1 MARLAAA
8 LLVFL
13 MLPLAMASTT
23 DAVNAATVVVNGG
36 LSPQQLTVPVGTT
49 ITWQFADA
57 DKHRMRSQSG
67 PVQFDSGG
75 LAAGSSWS
83 FTFSTLGTV
92 IYGDDE
98 NKNVASYVGS
108 ITVSDSVPAPTTTV
122 PGTTPADPGTPG
134 TPPPPPAPS
143 TVAVRLANRAYSPAS
158 ISIATGDTVVWTN
171 ADKDPHTVTERN
183 AAFDSG
189 TFQPGGSWQR
199 TFTTAGTFTYICD
212 LHPSMVGSVTVSVP
226 SPTGTLPPPPP
237 PPPAP
242 TAPAAPNAGSAAP
255 GVGGAAPGSAAAGGG
270 ASGGTSVSM
279 FDFGFSPATLTVA
292 QGSSVTW
299 SNTGLA
305 RHTVVADDGSF
316 RSPDV
321 RSAQTFSRTFA
332 APGTYTYICDIHPEM
347 KGTIAVLGASGEAP
361 PAAAP
366 AAEPAAVT
374 ATGDIRMADFSF
386 APRSITIAAGQSL
399 TFVNTGS
406 ARHSATAK
414 DGSFDTGLLAR
425 GATARKTFNT
435 PGTFLYVCTLHA
447 NMTATILVTGV
458 NGEAP
463 PPPKAAPT
471 IAVAT
476 GDVKII
482 DFDFSPKEMTVTA
495 GATVGFVN
503 AGVAPHTATAKDGSW
518 DTGMVRAGGRAEI
531 TFSTPGTYSYYCTVH
546 PNMVATMLVLGA
558 DGAAPPPEA
567 AAAAPAGPSTKV
579 DVNVLAD
586 SFDPAD
592 VRVAQGGSV
601 TWTIASMSPHI
612 IADEDE
618 AFVSELLQKGES
630 FSFTFDQPGTY
641 TYHDGLT
648 GEMTGTVTVVADPG
662 SLEKGV
668 AEDGLSAAINII
680 DLDFDPREVTVVKG
694 AEVAWTN
701 IGQAPH
707 TVTAKDQ
714 AWTSELM
721 QNGDRFTH
729 VFDETGRFEYLCTL
743 HPNMVGTVIV
753 TDSLGAAPPQQPQ
766 AAAPLVDPGRSGGRS
781 TPLVLLV
788 VGGGVVGLAAFV
800 IGRRTAKNVVRA

>member
-1 MARLAAA
+1 MAAA
-8 LLVFL
+8 VLVFL
-13 MLPLAMASTT
+13 MIPLALVSHT
-23 DAVNAATVVVNGG
+23 DAVNAATIVVNGG
-36 LSPQQLTVPVGTT
+36 LSPKELTVPVGTT
-49 ITWQFADA
+49 VTWQFADA
-57 DKHRMRSQSG
+57 DKHRIRSQSG

-83 FTFSTLGTV
+83 FTFSTTGTV

-98 NKNVASYVGS
+98 NKNLDAYTGA

-122 PGTTPADPGTPG
+122 PGGSTPAPGTP
-134 TPPPPPAPS
+134 TPPSAPA
-143 TVAVRLANRAYSPAS
+143 TVTVRVANRAYATPSL
-158 ISIATGDTVVWTN
+158 SIATGDTVVWTN
-171 ADKDPHTVTERN
+171 ADKDDHTVTDR
-183 AAFDSG
+183 AGAFDSG
-189 TFQPGGSWQR
+189 VFAPGGSWRR
-199 TFTTAGTFTYICD
+199 TFTSAGTFTYFCD

-242 TAPAAPNAGSAAP
+242 TAPP
-255 GVGGAAPGSAAAGGG
+255 AAGGG
-270 ASGGTSVSM
+270 AIPGTPGTPGGSGAAGGTSVNM
-279 FDFGFSPATLTVA
+279 FDFGFAPSTLTVA
-292 QGSSVTW
+292 QGAAVTW

-321 RSAQTFSRTFA
+321 RASQTFTRTFTV
-332 APGTYTYICDIHPEM
+332 PGTYTYICDIHPEM
-347 KGTIAVLGASGEAP
+347 TGTIAVLGAGGEAP

-366 AAEPAAVT
+366 AAVPAAVT
-374 ATGDIRMADFSF
+374 ATGDVRMADFSF
-386 APRSITIAAGQSL
+386 APRSLTITVGQTL
-399 TFVNTGS
+399 TFVNTGA

-425 GATARKTFNT
+425 GGTARKTFNT
-435 PGTFLYVCTLHA
+435 PGTFPYVCTLHA
-447 NMTATILVTGV
+447 NMTGTILVTGA

-471 IAVAT
+471 VAVAN
-476 GDVKII
+476 GDVKMI

-518 DTGMVRAGGRAEI
+518 DTGMVRAAGRAEI
-531 TFSTPGTYSYYCTVH
+531 TFNTPGTYSYYCTVH
-546 PNMVATMLVLGA
+546 PNMVATLLVLGA

-567 AAAAPAGPSTKV
+567 AAAAPAGPPSKV
-579 DVNVLAD
+579 DVQVLAE

-618 AFVSELLQKGES
+618 TFASELLHTGES
-630 FSFTFDQPGTY
+630 FSFTFDQPGTF

-668 AEDGLSAAINII
+668 AEDGMSAAINII
-680 DLDFDPREVTVVKG
+680 DLDYDPREVTVVKG

-701 IGQAPH
+701 VGRAPH

-721 QNGDRFTH
+721 QTGDRFTH
-729 VFDETGRFEYLCTL
+729 VFDETGRFDYICTL
-743 HPNMVGTVIV
+743 HPNMVGTIVV

-766 AAAPLVDPGRSGGRS
+766 AAAPLVDPGRDGGRS

-788 VGGGVVGLAAFV
+788 VGAGVVGLAAFV
-800 IGRRTAKNVVRA
+800 IGRRTARTAARA